1 MVALLRVIAE
11 QVFSDYILP
20 LPSSSAPSSSRSV
33 DVDDAAWTDRLL
45 NTMKVLDE
53 KGIKS
58 LLAMAGI
65 KSK

>member
-1 MVALLRVIAE
+1 MVALFRAVAE

-20 LPSSSAPSSSRSV
+20 LPSSSAPSTSKNV

-45 NTMKVLDE
+45 NTMKFLDD

-58 LLAMAGI
+58 LLGMAGI

>member
-20 LPSSSAPSSSRSV
+20 LPSLSAPSSSRSV